1 MRGRQ
6 RDSRRRGTRRS
17 VPAGPGACEGAVCG
31 IDAGED
37 PGWLRHA
44 DGTLEEIIHLGSP
57 PAYTD
62 AAWLSHL
69 LCCPL
74 PTTLAVHI
82 AVGGRAREQA
92 RQRRRWKR
100 LRAAVLYKE
109 RRDRVV
115 GSDEHGALE
124 EAATVDAELAAE
136 IGASVYRVGIYCSIR
151 DPHGRLEQFKRT
163 VRQAASEFHALTNA
177 RVIRGRRLCLPGF
190 TSTLPLG
197 VDELLATR
205 SYAQRNIA
213 HCIALTSSRCGSP
226 GGVIVGTADPGG
238 TIERADPFDP
248 VHPRRV
254 TLIVGPSGGGKTVL
268 TNALCLRYIAQGG
281 RTFILDRSSTP
292 DEHGNTKGTG
302 HYDTLA
308 SLIPGSRRVQ
318 VGHAGGD
325 VICPWD
331 VADPAR
337 VPAHKT
343 ELLLALH
350 ALLIGHAHDPEG
362 RIRTLD
368 SDEETLIRTG
378 IEAAYRLASE
388 TGERPREQLLI
399 DVLSDRADSGAL
411 KGANADRLQSL
422 LLRLEPFGEEGSLA
436 HIADRATSVPA
447 DTPLTL
453 FDFTGLSER
462 LTPALMLAT
471 VEYVERQVQR
481 LRRARVDGALDHLGA
496 WAGKCQ
502 LIVEEGWAL
511 TQSPAAG
518 AWLNEYARRSRHYAL
533 WLMFVSQH
541 FRDLV
546 QRTGTCAAR
555 QRASE
560 LLPAQRS
567 RRSGARPRAPRAL
580 RHRHRPD
587 PGAPQAAG
595 RLLHGLHG
603 LGARP
608 RRGPRRAR
616 RPRVLDLLLGSR
628 ARPAPAGRRAA
639 RVGRRRLGGAGQAL
653 QSQLA
658 RAIPP
663 TQRSRRMIDPR
674 LIVVAEG
681 ARRSRQA
688 LPWLLAAGAF
698 MIVISPVVLFAG
710 AGNPP
715 CQAAAMPTLPA
726 GAGSWIATAYGPPW
740 DAMNGSGVTA
750 TGLNLTAG
758 QPAYEIAVDPSVIPL
773 QSFERVTPNPF
784 GTRHAF
790 YAGDTGG
797 AIIGH
802 HVDIY
807 DWLGRAAQNAWGIRH
822 VTVTPAPTPGTG
834 NLLGEITPAAA
845 TQPAAS
851 ASSDTCWSA
860 RRHAPSAH
868 PRPAGEDPADGLAA
882 APTDAPAAVKLA
894 IAAGNQLISKPYV
907 WGGGHGVPL
916 SQLDSGYDCSGATSY
931 ILHAA
936 GRWAFTRKTRRRSRA
951 SASRAGC
958 LDHRLRELGPRVHRS
973 RRNRDEH
980 GVVRTGQANRPF

>member
-1 MRGRQ
+1 MTGSLADLLPISVLEEDGLIVTTSGRYVRVIECERVPNVVTADPVALGTIERAYANVCRAIPDHQGIVVYAQTDPVPMKEALAGDLELVVAAADADRASGHDALAESREQLLEATTQTVLAAAGAEQPAIAARWWVAVPYTPHAESARDQLRSLAARSRGRTLWSAHREAAIESARVTSQ
-6 RDSRRRGTRRS
+6 IEAALRAGGIETYPLDGTQTLALLWERLH
-17 VPAGPGACEGAVCG
+17 PATDTECDFDRLAAACRVVTATTIEEARAARYELVRAACDGAECG

-37 PGWLRHA
+37 AGWLRHA
-44 DGTLEEIIHLGSP
+44 DGTLEEILHLGSP

-62 AAWLSHL
+62 ASWLSYL

-74 PTTLAVHI
+74 PATLAVHI
-82 AVGGRAREQA
+82 VVGGRAREQA

-115 GSDEHGALE
+115 GSDEQEALD
-124 EAATVDAELAAE
+124 EAAAVDAELAAE

-151 DPHGRLEQFKRT
+151 DPHGRLEQFNRT
-163 VRQAASEFHALTNA
+163 VKQTAAEFHALTNA
-177 RVIRGRRLCLPGF
+177 RVIRGRRLCLPAF
-190 TSTLPLG
+190 TSTLPIG
-197 VDELLATR
+197 VDELRATR

-213 HCIALTSSRCGSP
+213 HCVALTSSRCGSP

-248 VHPRRV
+248 LHPRRV

-281 RTFILDRSSTP
+281 RTFVLDRSSTP
-292 DEHGNTKGTG
+292 DEHGNTRGTG

-362 RIRTLD
+362 RVRTLD

-399 DVLSDRADSGAL
+399 DVLTDRAAGGGL
-411 KGANADRLQSL
+411 TGANADRLQSV
-422 LLRLEPFGEEGSLA
+422 LLRLEPYGQDGSLA
-436 HIADRATSVPA
+436 HVADRATTVPV

-541 FRDLV
+541 FRDLSNE
-546 QRTGTCAAR
+546 QG
-555 QRASE
+555 
-560 LLPAQRS
+560 
-567 RRSGARPRAPRAL
+567 RAL
-580 RHRHRPD
+580 LANGALSFCLRNDRDDLEHAREPLGLSDTDIAQIQSLPKQHGVYSTVYMVSARGRGAVRVALGDLEYWICSSD
-587 PGAPQAAG
+587 PEHDQ
-595 RLLHGLHG
+595 
-603 LGARP
+603 
-608 RRGPRRAR
+608 PRRAAALR
-616 RPRVLDLLLGSR
+616 ETGGDPWAALEVLCKPSWHER
-628 ARPAPAGRRAA
+628 Y
-639 RVGRRRLGGAGQAL
+639 
-653 QSQLA
+653 
-658 RAIPP
+658 
-663 TQRSRRMIDPR
+663 
-674 LIVVAEG
+674 
-681 ARRSRQA
+681 RQTN
-688 LPWLLAAGAF
+688 G
-698 MIVISPVVLFAG
+698 
-710 AGNPP
+710 
-715 CQAAAMPTLPA
+715 AAA
-726 GAGSWIATAYGPPW
+726 
-740 DAMNGSGVTA
+740 
-750 TGLNLTAG
+750 
-758 QPAYEIAVDPSVIPL
+758 
-773 QSFERVTPNPF
+773 
-784 GTRHAF
+784 
-790 YAGDTGG
+790 
-797 AIIGH
+797 
-802 HVDIY
+802 
-807 DWLGRAAQNAWGIRH
+807 
-822 VTVTPAPTPGTG
+822 
-834 NLLGEITPAAA
+834 
-845 TQPAAS
+845 
-851 ASSDTCWSA
+851 
-860 RRHAPSAH
+860 
-868 PRPAGEDPADGLAA
+868 
-882 APTDAPAAVKLA
+882 
-894 IAAGNQLISKPYV
+894 
-907 WGGGHGVPL
+907 
-916 SQLDSGYDCSGATSY
+916 
-931 ILHAA
+931 
-936 GRWAFTRKTRRRSRA
+936 
-951 SASRAGC
+951 
-958 LDHRLRELGPRVHRS
+958 
-973 RRNRDEH
+973 
-980 GVVRTGQANRPF
+980 

>member
-1 MRGRQ
+1 MTGSLADLIPISVLEPDGLVVTTSGRYVRVIECERVPNAVTADPVTLGSIERAYANLCRAIPDHQGIVVYAQTDPVPMKEALAGDLELAMAAADADRASGHHALAESRELLLEATTETVLTAAGAEQPAIAARWWVAVPYTPHVESVSEQLRSIAARSRGRTLWTAHREAAIESARVTSQ
-6 RDSRRRGTRRS
+6 IESALRAAGIETYPLNGTQTLALLWERLH
-17 VPAGPGACEGAVCG
+17 PGTDIECDLDRLAVACRVSSATTADEARAARYELMLAACNGAECG

-37 PGWLRHA
+37 AGWLRHA
-44 DGTLEEIIHLGSP
+44 DGTLEEILHLGCP

-62 AAWLSHL
+62 PSWLSHL

-74 PTTLAVHI
+74 PATLAVHI

-100 LRAAVLYKE
+100 LRAAVIYKE

-115 GSDEHGALE
+115 GSDEQEALD
-124 EAATVDAELAAE
+124 EAAVVDAELAAE

-163 VRQAASEFHALTNA
+163 VKQTAAEFHALTNA

-190 TSTLPLG
+190 TSTLPIG
-197 VDELLATR
+197 VDELRATR

-213 HCIALTSSRCGSP
+213 HCVALTSSRCGSP

-254 TLIVGPSGGGKTVL
+254 TLIVGPSGGGKAVL

-292 DEHGNTKGTG
+292 DEHGNTQGTG

-337 VPAHKT
+337 VPPHKT

-362 RIRTLD
+362 RVRTLD

-378 IEAAYRLASE
+378 IESAYRLASE

-399 DVLSDRADSGAL
+399 DVLTDRATSGGL
-411 KGANADRLQSL
+411 TGANADRLQSL
-422 LLRLEPFGEEGSLA
+422 LLRLEPYGEDGSLA
-436 HIADRATSVPA
+436 HVADRATTVPV

-541 FRDLV
+541 FRDLSNE
-546 QRTGTCAAR
+546 QG
-555 QRASE
+555 
-560 LLPAQRS
+560 
-567 RRSGARPRAPRAL
+567 RAL
-580 RHRHRPD
+580 LANGALSFCLRNDRDDLEHAREPLGLSDTDIAQIQALPKQQGVYSTVYMVSARGRGAVRVALGDLEYWICSSD
-587 PGAPQAAG
+587 PEHDQ
-595 RLLHGLHG
+595 
-603 LGARP
+603 
-608 RRGPRRAR
+608 PRRA
-616 RPRVLDLLLGSR
+616 
-628 ARPAPAGRRAA
+628 AA
-639 RVGRRRLGGAGQAL
+639 LR
-653 QSQLA
+653 
-658 RAIPP
+658 
-663 TQRSRRMIDPR
+663 
-674 LIVVAEG
+674 E
-681 ARRSRQA
+681 
-688 LPWLLAAGAF
+688 
-698 MIVISPVVLFAG
+698 
-710 AGNPP
+710 
-715 CQAAAMPTLPA
+715 
-726 GAGSWIATAYGPPW
+726 
-740 DAMNGSGVTA
+740 
-750 TGLNLTAG
+750 
-758 QPAYEIAVDPSVIPL
+758 
-773 QSFERVTPNPF
+773 
-784 GTRHAF
+784 
-790 YAGDTGG
+790 TGG
-797 AIIGH
+797 
-802 HVDIY
+802 DP
-807 DWLGRAAQNAWGIRH
+807 WAALEQLCKPSWHERYRQTNG
-822 VTVTPAPTPGTG
+822 V
-834 NLLGEITPAAA
+834 AA
-845 TQPAAS
+845 
-851 ASSDTCWSA
+851 
-860 RRHAPSAH
+860 
-868 PRPAGEDPADGLAA
+868 
-882 APTDAPAAVKLA
+882 
-894 IAAGNQLISKPYV
+894 
-907 WGGGHGVPL
+907 
-916 SQLDSGYDCSGATSY
+916 
-931 ILHAA
+931 
-936 GRWAFTRKTRRRSRA
+936 
-951 SASRAGC
+951 
-958 LDHRLRELGPRVHRS
+958 
-973 RRNRDEH
+973 
-980 GVVRTGQANRPF
+980 

>member
-1 MRGRQ
+1 MLRCSTRSAATASSAQ
-6 RDSRRRGTRRS
+6 TSRRRS
-17 VPAGPGACEGAVCG
+17 
-31 IDAGED
+31 
-37 PGWLRHA
+37 
-44 DGTLEEIIHLGSP
+44 
-57 PAYTD
+57 
-62 AAWLSHL
+62 
-69 LCCPL
+69 
-74 PTTLAVHI
+74 
-82 AVGGRAREQA
+82 
-92 RQRRRWKR
+92 RRRP
-100 LRAAVLYKE
+100 A
-109 RRDRVV
+109 
-115 GSDEHGALE
+115 
-124 EAATVDAELAAE
+124 VDAELAAE

-163 VRQAASEFHALTNA
+163 VKQTASEFHALTNA

-190 TSTLPLG
+190 TSTLPIG
-197 VDELLATR
+197 VDELRATR

-213 HCIALTSSRCGSP
+213 HCVALTSSRCGSP

-331 VADPAR
+331 VADPGR

-362 RIRTLD
+362 RVRTLD

-399 DVLSDRADSGAL
+399 DVLTDRATSGSL
-411 KGANADRLQSL
+411 TGANADRLQSL
-422 LLRLEPFGEEGSLA
+422 LLRLEPYGEAGSLA
-436 HIADRATSVPA
+436 HIADRATTVPV

-481 LRRARVDGALDHLGA
+481 LRRARVDGALDHLGT

-541 FRDLV
+541 FRDLSNE
-546 QRTGTCAAR
+546 QG
-555 QRASE
+555 
-560 LLPAQRS
+560 
-567 RRSGARPRAPRAL
+567 RAL
-580 RHRHRPD
+580 LANGALSFCLRNDRDDLEHAREPLGLSDTDIAQIQALPKQHGVYSTVYMVSARGRGAVRVALGDLEYWICSSD
-587 PGAPQAAG
+587 PEHDQ
-595 RLLHGLHG
+595 
-603 LGARP
+603 
-608 RRGPRRAR
+608 PRRAAALR
-616 RPRVLDLLLGSR
+616 ESAGEPWAALD
-628 ARPAPAGRRAA
+628 
-639 RVGRRRLGGAGQAL
+639 RLCTPT
-653 QSQLA
+653 LA

-663 TQRSRRMIDPR
+663 GERSRGMTDHRHALVGDD
-674 LIVVAEG
+674 G
-681 ARRSRQA
+681 RRRHRKA
-688 LPWLLAAGAF
+688 PWLLAAGAF

-715 CQAAAMPTLPA
+715 CQAAVTGAASRRVWFLDRHRVRTTVGRDERERHHRDRPEPHRRPA
-726 GAGSWIATAYGPPW
+726 CVRDRRRPVGDPAPELRARHP
-740 DAMNGSGVTA
+740 
-750 TGLNLTAG
+750 
-758 QPAYEIAVDPSVIPL
+758 QPV
-773 QSFERVTPNPF
+773 
-784 GTRHAF
+784 RHAPRF
-790 YAGDTGG
+790 LRRRHRRRDHRPPRRHLRLA
-797 AIIGH
+797 
-802 HVDIY
+802 
-807 DWLGRAAQNAWGIRH
+807 RAAPLRTPGASATSPSRPRR
-822 VTVTPAPTPGTG
+822 TPAP
-834 NLLGEITPAAA
+834 A
-845 TQPAAS
+845 T
-851 ASSDTCWSA
+851 SSGRS
-860 RRHAPSAH
+860 
-868 PRPAGEDPADGLAA
+868 PRPRRASQPRRRQPPCARPRWAGRSRSPLGSRRRSSRAGSPPRRATRR
-882 APTDAPAAVKLA
+882 PPSSSRSRP
-894 IAAGNQLISKPYV
+894 GNQLISKPYI
-907 WGGGHGVPL
+907 WGGGHGIPL

-931 ILHAA
+931 ILHGA
-936 GRWAFTRKTRRRSRA
+936 GGATGCTPRTPHSSRA
-951 SASRAGC
+951 TASPDPERGSPSTRTRAT
-958 LDHRLRELGPRVHRS
+958 RS
-973 RRNRDEH
+973 SPSP
-980 GVVRTGQANRPF
+980 GSS